1 MKSILFVDDDPNVL
15 EGLRRM
21 LYCQRHEWE
30 MAFASNGEAALTLM
44 DAHPFEVI
52 ITDMRMPG
60 MDGAALLKR
69 VRDRHPDAVRI
80 VLSGHTELQTALR
93 AVPVAHQFLTKPC
106 DPQSLRVSIGRA
118 TTLSSV
124 LTSKALANLIH
135 SIRDLPSLPH
145 TYAALQE
152 ALSEPDA
159 SVDKLAKI
167 VEQDV
172 AISAKVLQLVN
183 SSFFGIVREIATPRT
198 AVAYLGIEILRQ
210 LVLSAEVFRVF
221 QVSGQVG
228 AHWLMELSSHS
239 QLVAKI
245 ASKMNLSKLLPEA
258 ALVSALLH
266 DVGKLVLASRMPK
279 EFSRAL
285 ELSREQQRPLHDIE
299 QEMLGVTHA
308 EVGAHLLGLWGMP
321 CIVVEGVA
329 YHHGPWRVSRQ
340 QPDAIDAVYVAN
352 ILAHRYSPEERGD
365 AGHVVDPI
373 NTEYLNNLGVG
384 NRLPEWEKLAES
396 AANES
401 EKASR

>member
-1 MKSILFVDDDPNVL
+1 MKSILFVDDDLNIL

-21 LYCQRHEWE
+21 LHSQRQEWE

-80 VLSGHTELQTALR
+80 VLSGHTELQTAIR

-106 DPQSLRVSIGRA
+106 DPEALRVSIGRA
-118 TTLSSV
+118 TTLSNV
-124 LTSKALANLIH
+124 LSSKALTNLIH

-152 ALSEPDA
+152 ALTEPDT

-183 SSFFGIVREIATPRT
+183 SSFFGVVREIATPRT
-198 AVAYLGIEILRQ
+198 AVAYLGIEVLRQ

-221 QVSGQVG
+221 QVSEQVG
-228 AHWLMELSSHS
+228 AQWLQKLSSHS

-245 ASKMNLSKLLPEA
+245 AAKMNLSRLLPEA
-258 ALVSALLH
+258 AMVSALMH
-266 DVGKLVLASRMPK
+266 DVGKLILASRMGK
-279 EFSRAL
+279 EFSHAL
-285 ELSREQQRPLHDIE
+285 ELSREQQRPLHDVE

-321 CIVVEGVA
+321 CIVVEAVA
-329 YHHGPWRVSRQ
+329 YHHSPWRVPHQ
-340 QPDAIDAVYVAN
+340 HPDAIDAVYVAN
-352 ILAHRYSPEERGD
+352 ILAHRYSPEQSGD
-365 AGHVVDPI
+365 AGHVSDPI
-373 NTEYLNNLGVG
+373 NTEYLNELGIG
-384 NRLPEWEKLAES
+384 NRVPEWESLAES
-396 AANES
+396 AAS
-401 EKASR
+401 QLAKASK